1 MDSRREPGAS
11 DSSIYALMMRFI
23 AAFACF
29 WVLALL
35 PPTGEAHA
43 AQGEGRQGVL
53 VLHSYGPDFVWT
65 RSQQEGVDQILGP
78 RSADLDVR
86 IEYLDAVHHPKLL
99 KEAVHAELLRAK
111 YQGHPPRV
119 VLTSDNA
126 AFDFARAHRAELFPG
141 APIVFMGLNGYEDSI
156 LRGETGITG
165 VAEDT
170 DLAGTLR
177 IVGSLL
183 PGVKRIVFPG
193 MTDDLTY
200 HAIRSTIAKDI
211 DTLPPGVASEFP
223 LYPDLETAVEALRML
238 PSDAAIVV
246 MTNMRTRNG
255 EGVSSQ
261 RVVEQLSKAV
271 PVPIFT
277 NWDFVVGHGAV
288 GGSVINGV
296 EQGRQAAAIA
306 LEILQGRAPESIP
319 VRRGAGKTYLFDY
332 RQLARFGIDSA
343 KLPPEAVVV
352 FAPERSLRV
361 SQEAAWVAG
370 ISFSLLLAFTISLI
384 LSIRRQRR
392 AEEEV
397 RQLNQELEQ
406 RVDERTAQLAK
417 AQAHAEAANQA
428 KSVFLANMSHEIRT
442 PMNAI
447 LGLSRLLREKATAE
461 QISRLDKINE
471 AGRHLLSII
480 NDILD
485 LSKIEEGKL
494 QLEQADFALGSI
506 LDYIRSMIGEAAAAK
521 RLRIEVDGDSVPLWL
536 HGDVMR
542 LRQAL
547 LNYASNAVKFTER
560 GTVTLRARLLDAQGD
575 RLHLRFEVEDTGIG
589 ILPEHRDRLFHAF
602 EQADAS
608 TTRNYGGTGLGLAIT
623 RRLVTLMGGEVGLES
638 TFGQGSVF
646 WFTVFLQR
654 GKGAQPAQQLAGTTD
669 NKQKL
674 RAEHGGSARL
684 LLVEDNIV
692 NREVAMEQLRNAG
705 LLVET
710 AEDGLE
716 AVAKARQGFYD
727 LVLMDMQ
734 MPNMD
739 GLQATRIIR
748 ALPGW
753 QDIPILA
760 MTANAFD
767 DDRHACNLAGMN
779 DFIAKP
785 VDPDDLY
792 GALLKWLPV
801 RSFSAQI

>member
-1 MDSRREPGAS
+1 MDSRREPEAP
-11 DSSIYALMMRFI
+11 DLSIDALMMRFI
-23 AAFACF
+23 AASACF
-29 WVLALL
+29 WLL
-35 PPTGEAHA
+35 LMLHPMGDAHA
-43 AQGEGRQGVL
+43 AQGEGRQSVL

-65 RSQQEGVDQILGP
+65 RSQQEGVDQVLGP
-78 RSADLDVR
+78 LATDLDVR

-99 KEAVHAELLRAK
+99 KDAVHVDLLRAK
-111 YQGHPPRV
+111 YHGHPPRV

-126 AFDFARAHRAELFPG
+126 AFDFARAHRAELFPE
-141 APIVFMGLNGYEDSI
+141 APIVFMGLNGYEDSM
-156 LRGETGITG
+156 LRGEAGITG

-183 PGVKRIVFPG
+183 PAVKHIVFPG

-200 HAIRSTIAKDI
+200 RAIRSTIAKDI
-211 DTLPPGVASEFP
+211 DTLPPGVTTEFP

-238 PSDAAIVV
+238 PSDTAIVV

-271 PVPIFT
+271 SVPIFT

-288 GGSVINGV
+288 GGSVINGI

-306 LEILQGRAPESIP
+306 LEVLQGRVAESIP

-332 RQLARFGIDSA
+332 RQLAKFGIDSA

-352 FAPERSLRV
+352 FAPERSLRI

-370 ISFSLLLAFTISLI
+370 VSFVLLLTFTTFLI

-397 RQLNQELEQ
+397 RQLNQVLEQ
-406 RVDERTAQLAK
+406 RVNERTAQLAK
-417 AQAHAEAANQA
+417 AQERAEAANQA

-447 LGLSRLLREKATAE
+447 LGLSRLLREQAAPD

-494 QLEQADFALGSI
+494 RIEQADFALDAI
-506 LDYIRSMIGEAAAAK
+506 LDHIRSMIGDAADAK
-521 RLRIEVDGDSVPLWL
+521 GLRVEVDGGDVPRWL
-536 HGDVMR
+536 HGDAMR

-560 GTVTLRARLLDAQGD
+560 GSVTLRARLIETQGD
-575 RLHLRFEVEDTGIG
+575 TLHVRFEVEDTGIG
-589 ILPEHRDRLFHAF
+589 ILPEHQERLFHAF

-623 RRLVTLMGGEVGLES
+623 RRLVSLMGGEVGFES
-638 TFGQGSVF
+638 TFGRGSTF
-646 WFTVFLQR
+646 WFTVFLLR
-654 GKGAQPAQQLAGTTD
+654 GQGGQPAAQAAGTT
-669 NKQKL
+669 NNQQRL

-684 LLVEDNIV
+684 LLVEDNFV
-692 NREVAMEQLRNAG
+692 NREVAMEQLGNFG

-739 GLQATRIIR
+739 GLEATRIIR
-748 ALPGW
+748 TLPGW
-753 QDIPILA
+753 QSIPILA

-767 DDRHACNLAGMN
+767 DDRHACNVAGMN

-785 VDPDDLY
+785 VDPDDLCA
-792 GALLKWLPV
+792 ALLKWLPAR
-801 RSFSAQI
+801 RSVQG